1 MIKPEK
7 PSNEAQRI
15 EALRRYQILDTP
27 PEKAFDDL
35 VEIATL
41 ICGTQ
46 MGAVTLVDQDR
57 QWFKARKGL
66 GATETPRD
74 FAFCAH
80 AILTPGE
87 LFTVENAE
95 LDARFVNN
103 PYVTDNPHVRFYAGA
118 PLLGS
123 EGEALGTL
131 CVFDATPSI
140 LNEEQRSA
148 LAALSRQASHLME
161 LRRVAHMLDKQLRE
175 RDWYEQQL
183 AQYSESLETLNADLA
198 EQTRTDV
205 LTGLPNRRAFA
216 AALGAELERED
227 GGGLPLS
234 VAIIDIDH
242 FKTINDLHG
251 HDQGDE
257 VLVALAGLLRAHI
270 AGRGM
275 IARLGGEEFVMLLPG
290 AAVEPARLQCEFLRQ
305 EIALLPINLPVTVSI
320 GVAQLQP
327 GESPDQCLKRADQ
340 ALYQAKRDGRD
351 RVVVSEPARGHA

>member
-1 MIKPEK
+1 MIKPEN
-7 PSNEAQRI
+7 PRNEAQRL

-35 VEIATL
+35 VEIATM

-46 MGAVTLVDQDR
+46 MGAVSLIDQDR

-80 AILTPGE
+80 AILTPDQ
-87 LFTVENAE
+87 LFTVEDAGQ
-95 LDARFVNN
+95 DARFVNN
-103 PYVTDNPHVRFYAGA
+103 PYVVGNPHVRFYAGA

-131 CVFDATPSI
+131 CVFDATPTI

-148 LAALSRQASHLME
+148 LEALSRQASHLME
-161 LRRVAHMLDKQLRE
+161 LRRVAHMLDQQLRE

-216 AALGAELERED
+216 AALSAELGRED
-227 GGGLPLS
+227 GSGLPLS

-270 AGRGM
+270 AGRGL

-320 GVAQLQP
+320 GVAQMYA
-327 GESPDQCLKRADQ
+327 GESVEQCLKRADQ

-351 RVVVSEPARGHA
+351 RVVVAERALMG

>member
-7 PSNEAQRI
+7 PKDEAKRL
-15 EALRRYQILDTP
+15 EALQRYKVLDTP
-27 PEKAFDDL
+27 PERAFDDL
-35 VEIATL
+35 VQIATTL
-41 ICGTQ
+41 CGTQ
-46 MGAVTLVDQDR
+46 MGAVSLIDRDR

-66 GATETPRD
+66 GASETPRE

-80 AILTPGE
+80 AILTPDQV
-87 LFTVENAE
+87 FTVEDAE
-95 LDARFVNN
+95 QDVRFIGN
-103 PYVTDNPHVRFYAGA
+103 PYVTGDPHLRFYAGA

-131 CVFDATPSI
+131 CVFDDTPAT
-140 LNEEQRSA
+140 LTEEQRQA
-148 LAALSRQASHLME
+148 LEALSRQASHLLE
-161 LRRVAHMLDKQLRE
+161 LRRVAFNLDKQLRE

-216 AALGAELERED
+216 AALAAETARD
-227 GGGLPLS
+227 PDAAQALS
-234 VAIIDIDH
+234 VAVIDIDH

-251 HDQGDE
+251 HDQGDQ
-257 VLVALAGLLRAHI
+257 VLVALAALLRAHS

-275 IARLGGEEFVMLLPG
+275 IARVGGEEFVMLLPG
-290 AAVEPARLQCEFLRQ
+290 TALEPARLQCEFLRQ
-305 EIALLPINLPVTVSI
+305 EIAVLPINLPVTVSI

-327 GESPDQCLKRADQ
+327 GERAEQCLKRADQ
-340 ALYQAKRDGRD
+340 ALYLAKHQGRD
-351 RVVVSEPARGHA
+351 RVAVAGAG